1 MWDSNDSYIVLKRN
15 IRVTGAAARDR
26 QDRRWIL
33 KNCAAV
39 SSCLLKKKTY
49 VGNAK
54 DLDIVTPRYNLLEC
68 SKNYSKISGSLW
80 QYFKEE
86 PSDP

>member
-39 SSCLLKKKTY
+39 SSCLLKKK
-49 VGNAK
+49 
-54 DLDIVTPRYNLLEC
+54 NLC
-68 SKNYSKISGSLW
+68 R
-80 QYFKEE
+80 QC
-86 PSDP
+86 